1 MKLRVAACSMI
12 YRKALRLS
20 KTSLSN
26 TTAGQVVN
34 LLSNDV
40 GRYVQY
46 IAFPCGIIDYFFL
59 KVRNDSKILVFFF
72 YVIQIRVISYF
83 HTLSLGWTG

>member
-1 MKLRVAACSMI
+1 MNEAYLYAGGIVFTSAVSVILTHPFLLGNFHWGMKLRVAACSMI

-46 IAFPCGIIDYFFL
+46 IAFP
-59 KVRNDSKILVFFF
+59 
-72 YVIQIRVISYF
+72 
-83 HTLSLGWTG
+83 